1 MKSKIEKDQANEP
14 FDVYHIGY
22 TYADYLKFSFDEMVE
37 IIRGKL
43 VKMSPGPSSVHQ
55 QISMALSTEIFNFL
69 RNKECKTFTAP
80 FDVVLPVEGKSFEAS
95 DRVVQP
101 DICVICDPSKIREQG
116 CFGAPDWIIEIL
128 SPHTAKKDL
137 QDKFSLYEESGV
149 GEYWI
154 VEPRNQTVEVFVL
167 VKNNYQR
174 VQTYVHEDVVSSS
187 TLKGLNV
194 SLGQVFVAI

>member
-1 MKSKIEKDQANEP
+1 MDKPDIKEP
-14 FDVYHIGY
+14 IGSYSGY

-37 IIRGKL
+37 LIRGKIFKITTAPSASHQRVSRELL
-43 VKMSPGPSSVHQ
+43 V
-55 QISMALSTEIFNFL
+55 QIADFL
-69 RNKECKTFTAP
+69 KGKKCEVFTAP

-101 DICVICDPSKIREQG
+101 DICVICDASKIKEQG

-149 GEYWI
+149 REYWI
-154 VEPRNQTVEVFVL
+154 VEPRNQTVEVFL
-167 VKNNYQR
+167 LKEGRYNR
-174 VQTYVHEDVVSSS
+174 IQTYIGDDLVASN
-187 TLKGLNV
+187 TLLGLQMK
-194 SLGQVFVAI
+194 LDLLFEQ

>member
-1 MKSKIEKDQANEP
+1 MNKADVKEP
-14 FDVYHIGY
+14 IGSYSGY

-37 IIRGKL
+37 LIRGKIFKMTPAPSASHQRVSRELL
-43 VKMSPGPSSVHQ
+43 V
-55 QISMALSTEIFNFL
+55 QIADFL
-69 RNKECKTFTAP
+69 KGKKCEVFTAP

-101 DICVICDPSKIREQG
+101 DICVICDASKIKEQG

-149 GEYWI
+149 REYWI

-167 VKNNYQR
+167 VENNYHR
-174 VQTYVHEDVVSSS
+174 VQTYVHEDFVSSS
-187 TLKGLNV
+187 TLKGLKV
-194 SLGQVFVAI
+194 SLGQVFEAI

>member
-1 MKSKIEKDQANEP
+1 MDETNVKEP
-14 FDVYHIGY
+14 LGSYLGY
-22 TYADYLKFSFDEMVE
+22 TYADYVNFSFDEMVE
-37 IIRGKL
+37 LIRGKIFKMTPAPSASHQRVRRELL
-43 VKMSPGPSSVHQ
+43 V
-55 QISMALSTEIFNFL
+55 QIADFL
-69 RNKECKTFTAP
+69 KGKKCEVFTAP

-101 DICVICDPSKIREQG
+101 DICVICDPSKIKEQG
-116 CFGAPDWIIEIL
+116 CFGVPDWIIEIL

-149 GEYWI
+149 REYWI

-187 TLKGLNV
+187 TLKGLKV
-194 SLGQVFVAI
+194 PLGQVFEAI

>member
-1 MKSKIEKDQANEP
+1 MDETDAKEP
-14 FDVYHIGY
+14 LGSYSGY
-22 TYADYLKFSFDEMVE
+22 TYADYVNFSFDEMVE
-37 IIRGKL
+37 LIRGKIFKMTPAPSASHQRVSRELL
-43 VKMSPGPSSVHQ
+43 V
-55 QISMALSTEIFNFL
+55 QIADCLKGKKCEV
-69 RNKECKTFTAP
+69 FTAP
-80 FDVVLPVEGKSFEAS
+80 LDVILPVEGKSFEAS

-101 DICVICDPSKIREQG
+101 DICVICDASKIKEQG

-149 GEYWI
+149 KEYWI

-187 TLKGLNV
+187 TLKGLKV

>member
-1 MKSKIEKDQANEP
+1 MNKADVKEP
-14 FDVYHIGY
+14 IGSYSGY

-37 IIRGKL
+37 LIRGKIFKMTPAPSASHQRVSRELL
-43 VKMSPGPSSVHQ
+43 V
-55 QISMALSTEIFNFL
+55 QIADFL
-69 RNKECKTFTAP
+69 KGKKCEVFTAP

-101 DICVICDPSKIREQG
+101 DICVICDASKIKEQG

-149 GEYWI
+149 REYWI

-174 VQTYVHEDVVSSS
+174 VQTYVHEDVVSPS
-187 TLKGLNV
+187 TLKGLKV
-194 SLGQVFVAI
+194 SLGQVFEAI